1 MCGILIAMKYFA
13 ALFLLLS
20 ACSNNLREHDPERR
34 EISCPG
40 VIDNENGQINLK
52 KLKEVLESHKDI
64 SVITCSRNG
73 WPILHEACHSGQ
85 IDAVK
90 LILAYNE
97 KLDLNAGDFA
107 GSCEGTALGN
117 AVMRWHH
124 EIVELLL
131 KNGADPNGLCG
142 HDNIVTISL
151 AMALY
156 HKDKKMFAI
165 LKKYGAD
172 INAKDKHGHT
182 EFMRCDNGEHLEQLI
197 QAGADIHATID
208 GDSKFFCLPSIYNV
222 GADGIEGI
230 VKVLKKYGADINEV
244 RNRHTPLSRLI
255 DGNQFEAAMVLARHG
270 AKLPLNY
277 WTQKYAMPQV
287 DPTRISDAEFS
298 GTLAEKE
305 HNYYKSQYLNKM
317 NDLKCAFEL
326 FIELYKANFKNDKA
340 CQDRIKKIQEQ
351 EQDFEKLFT
360 SYAEKNASI
369 YLRIYPY
376 NYYGSLIDMID
387 LRIKHLNIHMEQLN

>member
-1 MCGILIAMKYFA
+1 VKYFA

-20 ACSNNLREHDPERR
+20 SCSNNLREHDPERHQVY
-34 EISCPG
+34 CAG
-40 VIDNENGQINLK
+40 VMEKEGGQINLK

-73 WPILHEACHSGQ
+73 WPVLHEACHLGQ

-90 LILAYNE
+90 LILAYKE

-117 AVMRWHH
+117 AVMKGHH

-131 KNGADPNGLCG
+131 QNGADQNGMCG
-142 HDNIVTISL
+142 HDNTVTISL

-156 HKDKKMFAI
+156 GKDQKMFDL

-172 INAKDKHGHT
+172 INAKDKRGHT
-182 EFMRCDNGEHLEQLI
+182 EFMRCDEGEHLEQLI

-244 RNRHTPLSRLI
+244 RNGQTPLSILI
-255 DGNQFEAAMVLARHG
+255 EGNQFETAIVLVRYG
-270 AKLPLNY
+270 AKLPPNY
-277 WTQKYAMPQV
+277 WTQKYAVPQV
-287 DPTRISDAEFS
+287 DPTRISDAECS

-305 HNYYKSQYLNKM
+305 HNQYQCQYRIKM
-317 NDLKCAFEL
+317 NELKCALAL
-326 FIELYKANFKNDKA
+326 FIELYKAKFKNDKA
-340 CQDRIKKIQEQ
+340 CQYRIKKIQEQ
-351 EQDFEKLFT
+351 EQDFEKLFA

-376 NYYGSLIDMID
+376 NYYGSLIDMVD
-387 LRIKHLNIHMEQLN
+387 LRIKHLKIHMEQLN